1 MSPSAPRQE
10 PVLGLFRRPYAP
22 AMRLPVLRRRP
33 PHGVLL
39 VLLVQALACGLVA
52 GWFARGHASAPDAGL
67 VQLDVLSLSEPVAGV
82 QAVDGRPTMVVLTC
96 PELVPDRRTLDP
108 VYGLVVSTDPAI
120 AARLA
125 LPRAPQCQPGY
136 VLLDAASR
144 VRYRTYDPSWLDHA
158 FEQEVLLEHLHREDA
173 RHALAEHAGAGQHG

>member
-1 MSPSAPRQE
+1 
-10 PVLGLFRRPYAP
+10 
-22 AMRLPVLRRRP
+22 MRLPVLRRRP

-82 QAVDGRPTMVVLTC
+82 EAVDGRPTMVVLTC

-136 VLLDAASR
+136 VLLDAASH

>member
-1 MSPSAPRQE
+1 
-10 PVLGLFRRPYAP
+10 
-22 AMRLPVLRRRP
+22 MRLPVLRRRP

-82 QAVDGRPTMVVLTC
+82 EAVDGRPTMVVLTC

-158 FEQEVLLEHLHREDA
+158 FEQHLLLEHLHREDA